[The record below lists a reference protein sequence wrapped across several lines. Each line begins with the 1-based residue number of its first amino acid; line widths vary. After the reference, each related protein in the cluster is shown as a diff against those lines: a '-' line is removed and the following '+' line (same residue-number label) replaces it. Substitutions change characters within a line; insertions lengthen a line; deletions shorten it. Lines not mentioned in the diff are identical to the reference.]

1 MGNPSMKF
9 APRDRSS
16 ARTLSTS
23 ASASG
28 TRLASAGR
36 DRIVAEAAPLQH
48 TASTFTSAIAP
59 PVHAL
64 ADSPRP
70 ALQSAGSNGS
80 VAHQRPANATF
91 NRGQQVFGPGDGHG
105 LIHIVRSG
113 CIRLYKTLPDGR
125 SINVGLLGPNTI
137 FAQEVRGDTIARGT
151 SAEALT
157 TTTLSIVEEHDLA
170 RLIAASPDLAMAV
183 VSGMGRRVTELQTLV
198 EQLLVRDTSVRLA
211 STLISLAELLG
222 QSHDHGMRAI
232 ALPLTHQGLANMI
245 GSNRVTVTRKLIE
258 FQRNRI
264 VMSTGRTTLAVD
276 MQRLRDLIES
286 PLPEQPDPS
295 VDRVDGVES
304 APRPGD
310 NVMSTG

>member
-1 MGNPSMKF
+1 MGSPSMKF

-28 TRLASAGR
+28 TRLASAGP
-36 DRIVAEAAPLQH
+36 DRIVTEAAPVQRM
-48 TASTFTSAIAP
+48 ASPFTSAVAP

-64 ADSPRP
+64 ADSPRQ
-70 ALQSAGSNGS
+70 ALQSVGSNGR
-80 VAHQRPANATF
+80 VALQRPTNATF

-137 FAQEVRGDTIARGT
+137 FAQEGRGDVIASGT

-198 EQLLVRDTSVRLA
+198 EQLLVRDTAVRLA
-211 STLISLAELLG
+211 STLLSLAELLG
-222 QSHDHGMRAI
+222 RPHDHGMRVI

-258 FQRNRI
+258 LQRNGI
-264 VMSTGRTTLAVD
+264 VTSTGRTTLAVD
-276 MQRLRDLIES
+276 MPRLRDLIES
-286 PLPEQPDPS
+286 PLREQPDPS
-295 VDRVDGVES
+295 LDRVGGVES

-310 NVMSTG
+310 NVTSIG